1 MAEMEHYPNF
11 QKDNYIHPK
20 AAWDKLRMAGARRQ
34 NVYLYAATGYG
45 KTELLHRYL
54 RRRKHIWLSGEG
66 LTVET
71 LQEIALPA
79 EATMVIDDLARV
91 LDPAVRREIV
101 SMLNQ
106 PGLWLVLAGRC
117 PLPSWLTGPYVNGRL
132 SVIPEEDLRL
142 SEKEIAQ
149 LYLSWGVQLPRNLLE
164 KRIIPLVEGNPLG
177 ARLLAVEMSQG
188 SSYTEELV
196 NDLTRKFY
204 EYLNQAIY
212 SEWPKEIREMMMQLS
227 LLEHFTIQQAE
238 EMTGRSDVNRL
249 LAQAAETGNLFSI
262 KDGGYT
268 LRPAVINS
276 MKLRMET
283 VCDRVR
289 ENELLRRAGT
299 ICEKE
304 GNIPRALKLYQDG
317 QCEKEIHALLI
328 DNARRYPG
336 GGYYYELT
344 PAYLALP
351 EEEVRSSPDLIAAR
365 SMLYSLALNATESER
380 WYAVLQEYAAGHPD
394 PEEHRLAESWLVYL
408 DISLPHRG
416 STNLIEVL
424 DEAARKIQT
433 ERLVMPE
440 FSVTGGQPSVING
453 SKDFCDWTRDD
464 QTMAFQLEKHVG
476 EVLGP
481 YSKGLV
487 SIGLAESL
495 FEKGGNIYK
504 VLELANRGLMETM
517 NGGKFELQF
526 VGAALVARVY
536 LVTGHPGDSVKTL
549 EEIETRAQQRGVR
562 RVVRN
567 VRALQSRIKLWQG
580 RVEDAVRWMENEP
593 QDEIHFNVLE
603 RYCYNTFARV
613 YMAQQRYD
621 KTAQILMRLRSYANM
636 EKRPWLQM
644 EGDLLESIIRYRTG
658 NPLWK
663 TELTQVLRRAESYHF
678 VRLFCREGAALLPL
692 LQELGCPEGVDEAY
706 WQEVLGKTRAMAEAY
721 PLYLSTNALAA
732 LPGAVQL
739 SERALQSRIKLWQG
753 RVEDAVRWMENEP
766 QDEIHFNVLERYCYN
781 TFARVYMAQQ
791 RYDKTAQ
798 ILMRLRSYANMEKRP
813 WLQMEGDLLE
823 SIIRYRTGNPL
834 WKTELTQVLRRAES
848 YHFVRLFCREGA
860 ALLPLLQELGCP
872 EGVDEAY
879 WQEVLGKTRAMAE
892 AYPLYLSTNALA
904 ALPGAV
910 QLSERA
916 LQVLRLQDRGLTRSE
931 IARQLQLSERSV
943 KYQCEQAYHKLGT
956 SNKVEALAAARKL
969 NLLN

>member
-54 RRRKHIWLSGEG
+54 RRRRHIWLSGEG

-101 SMLNQ
+101 SMLDQ

-188 SSYTEELV
+188 SSYTEELM

-212 SEWPKEIREMMMQLS
+212 SEWPEEIREMMMQLS

-249 LAQAAETGNLFSI
+249 LAQAAEMGNLFSF

-289 ENELLRRAGT
+289 KNELLRRAGT

-351 EEEVRSSPDLIAAR
+351 EEEVRSSPDLIAAW

-380 WYAVLQEYAAGHPD
+380 WYAVLQEYAADHPD
-394 PEEHRLAESWLVYL
+394 PEEHR
-408 DISLPHRG
+408 
-416 STNLIEVL
+416 
-424 DEAARKIQT
+424 
-433 ERLVMPE
+433 
-440 FSVTGGQPSVING
+440 
-453 SKDFCDWTRDD
+453 
-464 QTMAFQLEKHVG
+464 
-476 EVLGP
+476 
-481 YSKGLV
+481 
-487 SIGLAESL
+487 LAESL

-504 VLELANRGLMETM
+504 VLELANRGLMEAM
-517 NGGKFELQF
+517 NGGKFELEF

-549 EEIETRAQQRGVR
+549 EEIETRAQQRGAR

-567 VRALQSRIKLWQG
+567 VRAMQSRIKLWQG

-593 QDEIHFNVLE
+593 QNEIHFNVLE
-603 RYCYNTFARV
+603 RYCYNTFVRV

-621 KTAQILMRLRSYANM
+621 KTAQILMRLRSYANI

-706 WQEVLGKTRAMAEAY
+706 WQEVLGKTRTMAEAY
-721 PLYLSTNALAA
+721 PLYLSTNA
-732 LPGAVQL
+732 P
-739 SERALQSRIKLWQG
+739 
-753 RVEDAVRWMENEP
+753 
-766 QDEIHFNVLERYCYN
+766 
-781 TFARVYMAQQ
+781 
-791 RYDKTAQ
+791 
-798 ILMRLRSYANMEKRP
+798 
-813 WLQMEGDLLE
+813 
-823 SIIRYRTGNPL
+823 
-834 WKTELTQVLRRAES
+834 
-848 YHFVRLFCREGA
+848 
-860 ALLPLLQELGCP
+860 
-872 EGVDEAY
+872 
-879 WQEVLGKTRAMAE
+879 
-892 AYPLYLSTNALA
+892 A

-969 NLLN
+969 NLL

>member
-54 RRRKHIWLSGEG
+54 RRRRHIWLSGKG

-101 SMLNQ
+101 SMLDQ

-142 SEKEIAQ
+142 SEEEIAQ

-177 ARLLAVEMSQG
+177 ARLLALEMSRG
-188 SSYTEELV
+188 SSYTEELMS
-196 NDLTRKFY
+196 DLTRKFY

-212 SEWPKEIREMMMQLS
+212 SEWPEEIREMMMQLS

-249 LAQAAETGNLFSI
+249 LARAAETGNLFSI

-289 ENELLRRAGT
+289 KNELLRRAGT

-380 WYAVLQEYAAGHPD
+380 WYAVLQEYAADHPD

-440 FSVTGGQPSVING
+440 FSVTGGQPSLING

-476 EVLGP
+476 
-481 YSKGLV
+481 
-487 SIGLAESL
+487 
-495 FEKGGNIYK
+495 
-504 VLELANRGLMETM
+504 
-517 NGGKFELQF
+517 
-526 VGAALVARVY
+526 AALVARVY

-549 EEIETRAQQRGVR
+549 EEMETRAQQRGAR

-567 VRALQSRIKLWQG
+567 VRAMQSRIKLWQG

-593 QDEIHFNVLE
+593 QNEIYFNVLE
-603 RYCYNTFARV
+603 RYCYNTFVRV

-621 KTAQILMRLRSYANM
+621 KTAQILMRLRSYANI

-721 PLYLSTNALAA
+721 PLYLSTNAPAA

-739 SERALQSRIKLWQG
+739 SERAQ
-753 RVEDAVRWMENEP
+753 
-766 QDEIHFNVLERYCYN
+766 
-781 TFARVYMAQQ
+781 
-791 RYDKTAQ
+791 
-798 ILMRLRSYANMEKRP
+798 
-813 WLQMEGDLLE
+813 
-823 SIIRYRTGNPL
+823 
-834 WKTELTQVLRRAES
+834 
-848 YHFVRLFCREGA
+848 
-860 ALLPLLQELGCP
+860 
-872 EGVDEAY
+872 
-879 WQEVLGKTRAMAE
+879 
-892 AYPLYLSTNALA
+892 
-904 ALPGAV
+904 
-910 QLSERA
+910 
-916 LQVLRLQDRGLTRSE
+916 QVLRLLDRGLTRSE

-956 SNKVEALAAARKL
+956 SNKVEALSAARKL
-969 NLLN
+969 NLL

>member
-1 MAEMEHYPNF
+1 MAEMEHYQNF

-54 RRRKHIWLSGEG
+54 RRRRHIWLSGEG

-101 SMLNQ
+101 SMLDQ

-164 KRIIPLVEGNPLG
+164 KRIIPLVEGSPLG
-177 ARLLAVEMSQG
+177 ARLLAVEMSRG
-188 SSYTEELV
+188 SSYTEELM

-212 SEWPKEIREMMMQLS
+212 SEWPEEIREMMMQLS

-249 LAQAAETGNLFSI
+249 LAQAAEMGNLFSF

-289 ENELLRRAGT
+289 KNELLRRAGT

-365 SMLYSLALNATESER
+365 SMLYSLALNATSER

-440 FSVTGGQPSVING
+440 FSVTGGQPSLING

-464 QTMAFQLEKHVG
+464 QTMAFQLEKH
-476 EVLGP
+476 
-481 YSKGLV
+481 
-487 SIGLAESL
+487 
-495 FEKGGNIYK
+495 
-504 VLELANRGLMETM
+504 
-517 NGGKFELQF
+517 

-549 EEIETRAQQRGVR
+549 EEIETRAQQRGAR

-567 VRALQSRIKLWQG
+567 VRAMQSRIKLWQG

-593 QDEIHFNVLE
+593 QNEIHFNVLE
-603 RYCYNTFARV
+603 RYCYNTFVRV

-621 KTAQILMRLRSYANM
+621 KTAQILMRLRSYANI

-721 PLYLSTNALAA
+721 PLYLSTNA
-732 LPGAVQL
+732 P
-739 SERALQSRIKLWQG
+739 
-753 RVEDAVRWMENEP
+753 
-766 QDEIHFNVLERYCYN
+766 
-781 TFARVYMAQQ
+781 
-791 RYDKTAQ
+791 
-798 ILMRLRSYANMEKRP
+798 
-813 WLQMEGDLLE
+813 
-823 SIIRYRTGNPL
+823 
-834 WKTELTQVLRRAES
+834 
-848 YHFVRLFCREGA
+848 
-860 ALLPLLQELGCP
+860 
-872 EGVDEAY
+872 
-879 WQEVLGKTRAMAE
+879 
-892 AYPLYLSTNALA
+892 A

-956 SNKVEALAAARKL
+956 SNKVEALSAARKL
-969 NLLN
+969 NLL

>member
-54 RRRKHIWLSGEG
+54 RRRRHIWLSGEG

-101 SMLNQ
+101 SMLDQ

-164 KRIIPLVEGNPLG
+164 KRIIPLVEGSPLG

-188 SSYTEELV
+188 SSYTEELM

-212 SEWPKEIREMMMQLS
+212 SEWPEEIREMMMQLS

-249 LAQAAETGNLFSI
+249 LAQAAEMGNLFSF

-268 LRPAVINS
+268 LRP
-276 MKLRMET
+276 
-283 VCDRVR
+283 
-289 ENELLRRAGT
+289 
-299 ICEKE
+299 
-304 GNIPRALKLYQDG
+304 
-317 QCEKEIHALLI
+317 
-328 DNARRYPG
+328 
-336 GGYYYELT
+336 
-344 PAYLALP
+344 
-351 EEEVRSSPDLIAAR
+351 
-365 SMLYSLALNATESER
+365 SL
-380 WYAVLQEYAAGHPD
+380 
-394 PEEHRLAESWLVYL
+394 
-408 DISLPHRG
+408 
-416 STNLIEVL
+416 
-424 DEAARKIQT
+424 
-433 ERLVMPE
+433 
-440 FSVTGGQPSVING
+440 ING

-504 VLELANRGLMETM
+504 VLELANRGLMEAM
-517 NGGKFELQF
+517 NGGKFELEF

-549 EEIETRAQQRGVR
+549 EEIETRAQQRGAR

-567 VRALQSRIKLWQG
+567 VRAMQSRIKLWQG

-593 QDEIHFNVLE
+593 QNEIHFNVLE
-603 RYCYNTFARV
+603 RYCYNTFVRV

-721 PLYLSTNALAA
+721 PLYLSTNA
-732 LPGAVQL
+732 P
-739 SERALQSRIKLWQG
+739 
-753 RVEDAVRWMENEP
+753 
-766 QDEIHFNVLERYCYN
+766 
-781 TFARVYMAQQ
+781 
-791 RYDKTAQ
+791 
-798 ILMRLRSYANMEKRP
+798 
-813 WLQMEGDLLE
+813 
-823 SIIRYRTGNPL
+823 
-834 WKTELTQVLRRAES
+834 
-848 YHFVRLFCREGA
+848 
-860 ALLPLLQELGCP
+860 
-872 EGVDEAY
+872 
-879 WQEVLGKTRAMAE
+879 
-892 AYPLYLSTNALA
+892 A

-969 NLLN
+969 NLL

>member
-54 RRRKHIWLSGEG
+54 RRRRHIWLSGEG

-101 SMLNQ
+101 SMLDQ

-177 ARLLAVEMSQG
+177 ARLLAVEMSRG
-188 SSYTEELV
+188 SSYTEELM

-212 SEWPKEIREMMMQLS
+212 SEWPEEIREMMMQLS

-249 LAQAAETGNLFSI
+249 LAQAAEMGNLFSF

-289 ENELLRRAGT
+289 KNELLRRAGT

-351 EEEVRSSPDLIAAR
+351 EEEVRSSPDLIAAW

-424 DEAARKIQT
+424 
-433 ERLVMPE
+433 
-440 FSVTGGQPSVING
+440 
-453 SKDFCDWTRDD
+453 
-464 QTMAFQLEKHVG
+464 
-476 EVLGP
+476 GP

-517 NGGKFELQF
+517 NGGKFELEF
-526 VGAALVARVY
+526 VGAALVARMY

-549 EEIETRAQQRGVR
+549 EEIETRAQQRGAR

-567 VRALQSRIKLWQG
+567 VRAMQSRIKLWQG

-593 QDEIHFNVLE
+593 QNEIHFNVLE
-603 RYCYNTFARV
+603 RYCYNTFVRV

-621 KTAQILMRLRSYANM
+621 KTAQILMRLRSYANI

-721 PLYLSTNALAA
+721 PLYLSTNA
-732 LPGAVQL
+732 P
-739 SERALQSRIKLWQG
+739 
-753 RVEDAVRWMENEP
+753 
-766 QDEIHFNVLERYCYN
+766 
-781 TFARVYMAQQ
+781 
-791 RYDKTAQ
+791 
-798 ILMRLRSYANMEKRP
+798 
-813 WLQMEGDLLE
+813 
-823 SIIRYRTGNPL
+823 
-834 WKTELTQVLRRAES
+834 
-848 YHFVRLFCREGA
+848 
-860 ALLPLLQELGCP
+860 
-872 EGVDEAY
+872 
-879 WQEVLGKTRAMAE
+879 
-892 AYPLYLSTNALA
+892 A

-969 NLLN
+969 NLL

>member
-20 AAWDKLRMAGARRQ
+20 AAWDKLWMAGARRQ

-54 RRRKHIWLSGEG
+54 RRRRHIWLSGEG

-101 SMLNQ
+101 SMLDQ

-117 PLPSWLTGPYVNGRL
+117 PLPSWLTRPYVNGRL

-177 ARLLAVEMSQG
+177 ARLLA
-188 SSYTEELV
+188 
-196 NDLTRKFY
+196 
-204 EYLNQAIY
+204 
-212 SEWPKEIREMMMQLS
+212 
-227 LLEHFTIQQAE
+227 
-238 EMTGRSDVNRL
+238 
-249 LAQAAETGNLFSI
+249 QAAETGNLFSI

-289 ENELLRRAGT
+289 KNELLRRAGT

-317 QCEKEIHALLI
+317 QCGKEIHALLI
-328 DNARRYPG
+328 DNARRNPG

-424 DEAARKIQT
+424 DKAARKIQT
-433 ERLVMPE
+433 EGLVMPE
-440 FSVTGGQPSVING
+440 FSVTGGQPSLING

-487 SIGLAESL
+487 AIGLAESL

-526 VGAALVARVY
+526 AGAALVARVY

-549 EEIETRAQQRGVR
+549 EELETRAQQRGAR

-567 VRALQSRIKLWQG
+567 VRAMQSRIKLWQG

-593 QDEIHFNVLE
+593 QNEIHFNVLE
-603 RYCYNTFARV
+603 RYCYNTFVRV

-721 PLYLSTNALAA
+721 PLYLSTNA
-732 LPGAVQL
+732 P
-739 SERALQSRIKLWQG
+739 
-753 RVEDAVRWMENEP
+753 
-766 QDEIHFNVLERYCYN
+766 
-781 TFARVYMAQQ
+781 
-791 RYDKTAQ
+791 
-798 ILMRLRSYANMEKRP
+798 
-813 WLQMEGDLLE
+813 
-823 SIIRYRTGNPL
+823 
-834 WKTELTQVLRRAES
+834 
-848 YHFVRLFCREGA
+848 
-860 ALLPLLQELGCP
+860 
-872 EGVDEAY
+872 
-879 WQEVLGKTRAMAE
+879 
-892 AYPLYLSTNALA
+892 A

-969 NLLN
+969 NLL

>member
-54 RRRKHIWLSGEG
+54 RRRRHIWLSGEG

-101 SMLNQ
+101 SMLDQ

-164 KRIIPLVEGNPLG
+164 KRIIPLVEGSPLG

-188 SSYTEELV
+188 SSYTEELM

-212 SEWPKEIREMMMQLS
+212 SEWPEEIREMMMQLS

-249 LAQAAETGNLFSI
+249 LAQAAEMGNLFSF

-289 ENELLRRAGT
+289 KNELLRRAGT

-380 WYAVLQEYAAGHPD
+380 WYAVLQEYAADHPD
-394 PEEHRLAESWLVYL
+394 PEEHR
-408 DISLPHRG
+408 
-416 STNLIEVL
+416 
-424 DEAARKIQT
+424 
-433 ERLVMPE
+433 
-440 FSVTGGQPSVING
+440 
-453 SKDFCDWTRDD
+453 
-464 QTMAFQLEKHVG
+464 
-476 EVLGP
+476 
-481 YSKGLV
+481 
-487 SIGLAESL
+487 LAESL

-549 EEIETRAQQRGVR
+549 EEIETRAQQRGAR

-567 VRALQSRIKLWQG
+567 VRAMQSRIKLWQG

-593 QDEIHFNVLE
+593 QNEIHFNVLE
-603 RYCYNTFARV
+603 RYCYNTFVRV

-706 WQEVLGKTRAMAEAY
+706 WQEVLGETRAMAEAY
-721 PLYLSTNALAA
+721 PLYLSTNA
-732 LPGAVQL
+732 P
-739 SERALQSRIKLWQG
+739 
-753 RVEDAVRWMENEP
+753 
-766 QDEIHFNVLERYCYN
+766 
-781 TFARVYMAQQ
+781 
-791 RYDKTAQ
+791 
-798 ILMRLRSYANMEKRP
+798 
-813 WLQMEGDLLE
+813 
-823 SIIRYRTGNPL
+823 
-834 WKTELTQVLRRAES
+834 
-848 YHFVRLFCREGA
+848 
-860 ALLPLLQELGCP
+860 
-872 EGVDEAY
+872 
-879 WQEVLGKTRAMAE
+879 
-892 AYPLYLSTNALA
+892 A

-969 NLLN
+969 NLL

>member
-54 RRRKHIWLSGEG
+54 RRRRHIWLSGEG

-101 SMLNQ
+101 SMLDQ

-188 SSYTEELV
+188 SSYTEELM

-212 SEWPKEIREMMMQLS
+212 SEWPEEIREMMMQLS

-249 LAQAAETGNLFSI
+249 LAQAAEMGNLFSF

-276 MKLRMET
+276 MKLRMEK

-289 ENELLRRAGT
+289 KNELLRRAGT

-351 EEEVRSSPDLIAAR
+351 EEEVRSSPDLIAAW

-440 FSVTGGQPSVING
+440 FSVTGGQPSLI
-453 SKDFCDWTRDD
+453 
-464 QTMAFQLEKHVG
+464 
-476 EVLGP
+476 
-481 YSKGLV
+481 
-487 SIGLAESL
+487 
-495 FEKGGNIYK
+495 
-504 VLELANRGLMETM
+504 
-517 NGGKFELQF
+517 
-526 VGAALVARVY
+526 
-536 LVTGHPGDSVKTL
+536 
-549 EEIETRAQQRGVR
+549 
-562 RVVRN
+562 
-567 VRALQSRIKLWQG
+567 
-580 RVEDAVRWMENEP
+580 
-593 QDEIHFNVLE
+593 
-603 RYCYNTFARV
+603 YNTFVRV

-706 WQEVLGKTRAMAEAY
+706 WQEVLGETRAMAEAY
-721 PLYLSTNALAA
+721 PLYLSTNA
-732 LPGAVQL
+732 P
-739 SERALQSRIKLWQG
+739 
-753 RVEDAVRWMENEP
+753 
-766 QDEIHFNVLERYCYN
+766 
-781 TFARVYMAQQ
+781 
-791 RYDKTAQ
+791 
-798 ILMRLRSYANMEKRP
+798 
-813 WLQMEGDLLE
+813 
-823 SIIRYRTGNPL
+823 
-834 WKTELTQVLRRAES
+834 
-848 YHFVRLFCREGA
+848 
-860 ALLPLLQELGCP
+860 
-872 EGVDEAY
+872 
-879 WQEVLGKTRAMAE
+879 
-892 AYPLYLSTNALA
+892 A

-969 NLLN
+969 NLL

>member
-54 RRRKHIWLSGEG
+54 RRRRHIWLSGEG

-79 EATMVIDDLARV
+79 EATVVIDDLARV

-101 SMLNQ
+101 SMLDQ
-106 PGLWLVLAGRC
+106 PGVWLVLAGRC
-117 PLPSWLTGPYVNGRL
+117 PLPSWLTRPYVNGRL

-212 SEWPKEIREMMMQLS
+212 SEWPEEIREMMMQLS

-262 KDGGYT
+262 KDGAYT
-268 LRPAVINS
+268 LRPTVINS

-289 ENELLRRAGT
+289 KNELLRRAGT

-317 QCEKEIHALLI
+317 QCGKEIDALLI

-380 WYAVLQEYAAGHPD
+380 WYAVLQEYAPTRTRRSTAWLRAGWSIWTSVCPTGAS
-394 PEEHRLAESWLVYL
+394 PTSSRYWTRLPGRS
-408 DISLPHRG
+408 
-416 STNLIEVL
+416 
-424 DEAARKIQT
+424 K
-433 ERLVMPE
+433 
-440 FSVTGGQPSVING
+440 PSV
-453 SKDFCDWTRDD
+453 W
-464 QTMAFQLEKHVG
+464 
-476 EVLGP
+476 
-481 YSKGLV
+481 
-487 SIGLAESL
+487 
-495 FEKGGNIYK
+495 
-504 VLELANRGLMETM
+504 
-517 NGGKFELQF
+517 
-526 VGAALVARVY
+526 
-536 LVTGHPGDSVKTL
+536 
-549 EEIETRAQQRGVR
+549 
-562 RVVRN
+562 
-567 VRALQSRIKLWQG
+567 
-580 RVEDAVRWMENEP
+580 
-593 QDEIHFNVLE
+593 
-603 RYCYNTFARV
+603 
-613 YMAQQRYD
+613 
-621 KTAQILMRLRSYANM
+621 
-636 EKRPWLQM
+636 
-644 EGDLLESIIRYRTG
+644 
-658 NPLWK
+658 
-663 TELTQVLRRAESYHF
+663 
-678 VRLFCREGAALLPL
+678 
-692 LQELGCPEGVDEAY
+692 
-706 WQEVLGKTRAMAEAY
+706 
-721 PLYLSTNALAA
+721 
-732 LPGAVQL
+732 
-739 SERALQSRIKLWQG
+739 
-753 RVEDAVRWMENEP
+753 
-766 QDEIHFNVLERYCYN
+766 
-781 TFARVYMAQQ
+781 
-791 RYDKTAQ
+791 
-798 ILMRLRSYANMEKRP
+798 
-813 WLQMEGDLLE
+813 
-823 SIIRYRTGNPL
+823 
-834 WKTELTQVLRRAES
+834 
-848 YHFVRLFCREGA
+848 
-860 ALLPLLQELGCP
+860 
-872 EGVDEAY
+872 
-879 WQEVLGKTRAMAE
+879 
-892 AYPLYLSTNALA
+892 
-904 ALPGAV
+904 
-910 QLSERA
+910 
-916 LQVLRLQDRGLTRSE
+916 
-931 IARQLQLSERSV
+931 
-943 KYQCEQAYHKLGT
+943 
-956 SNKVEALAAARKL
+956 
-969 NLLN
+969 

>member
-54 RRRKHIWLSGEG
+54 RRRRHIWLSGEG

-101 SMLNQ
+101 SMLDQ

-142 SEKEIAQ
+142 SEKEMAQ

-188 SSYTEELV
+188 SSYTEELM

-212 SEWPKEIREMMMQLS
+212 SEWPEEIREMMMQLS

-249 LAQAAETGNLFSI
+249 LAQAAEMGNLFSF

-289 ENELLRRAGT
+289 KNELLRRAGT

-351 EEEVRSSPDLIAAR
+351 EEEVRSSPDLIAAW

-424 DEAARKIQT
+424 
-433 ERLVMPE
+433 
-440 FSVTGGQPSVING
+440 
-453 SKDFCDWTRDD
+453 
-464 QTMAFQLEKHVG
+464 
-476 EVLGP
+476 GP

-504 VLELANRGLMETM
+504 VLELANRGLMEAM
-517 NGGKFELQF
+517 NGGKFELEF
-526 VGAALVARVY
+526 VGAALMARVY

-549 EEIETRAQQRGVR
+549 EEIETCAQQRGAR

-567 VRALQSRIKLWQG
+567 VRAMQSRIKLWQG

-593 QDEIHFNVLE
+593 QNEIHFNVLE
-603 RYCYNTFARV
+603 RYCYNTFVRV

-621 KTAQILMRLRSYANM
+621 KTAQILMRLRSYANI

-721 PLYLSTNALAA
+721 PLYLSTNA
-732 LPGAVQL
+732 P
-739 SERALQSRIKLWQG
+739 
-753 RVEDAVRWMENEP
+753 
-766 QDEIHFNVLERYCYN
+766 
-781 TFARVYMAQQ
+781 
-791 RYDKTAQ
+791 
-798 ILMRLRSYANMEKRP
+798 
-813 WLQMEGDLLE
+813 
-823 SIIRYRTGNPL
+823 
-834 WKTELTQVLRRAES
+834 
-848 YHFVRLFCREGA
+848 
-860 ALLPLLQELGCP
+860 
-872 EGVDEAY
+872 
-879 WQEVLGKTRAMAE
+879 
-892 AYPLYLSTNALA
+892 A

-956 SNKVEALAAARKL
+956 GNKVEALAAARKL
-969 NLLN
+969 NLL

>member
-54 RRRKHIWLSGEG
+54 RRRRHIWLSGEG

-101 SMLNQ
+101 SMLDQ

-188 SSYTEELV
+188 SSYTEELM

-212 SEWPKEIREMMMQLS
+212 SEWPEEIREMMMQLS

-249 LAQAAETGNLFSI
+249 LAQAAEMGNLFSF

-289 ENELLRRAGT
+289 KNELLRRAGT

-317 QCEKEIHALLI
+317 QCEKEVHALLI

-351 EEEVRSSPDLIAAR
+351 EEEVRSSPDLIAAW

-380 WYAVLQEYAAGHPD
+380 WYAVLQEYAADHPD
-394 PEEHRLAESWLVYL
+394 PEEHR
-408 DISLPHRG
+408 
-416 STNLIEVL
+416 
-424 DEAARKIQT
+424 
-433 ERLVMPE
+433 
-440 FSVTGGQPSVING
+440 
-453 SKDFCDWTRDD
+453 
-464 QTMAFQLEKHVG
+464 
-476 EVLGP
+476 
-481 YSKGLV
+481 
-487 SIGLAESL
+487 LAESL

-517 NGGKFELQF
+517 NGGKFELEF

-549 EEIETRAQQRGVR
+549 EELETRAQQRGAR

-567 VRALQSRIKLWQG
+567 VRAMQSRIKLWQG

-593 QDEIHFNVLE
+593 QNEIHFNVLE
-603 RYCYNTFARV
+603 RYCYNTFVRV
-613 YMAQQRYD
+613 YMVQQRYD

-721 PLYLSTNALAA
+721 PLYLSTNA
-732 LPGAVQL
+732 P
-739 SERALQSRIKLWQG
+739 
-753 RVEDAVRWMENEP
+753 
-766 QDEIHFNVLERYCYN
+766 
-781 TFARVYMAQQ
+781 
-791 RYDKTAQ
+791 
-798 ILMRLRSYANMEKRP
+798 
-813 WLQMEGDLLE
+813 
-823 SIIRYRTGNPL
+823 
-834 WKTELTQVLRRAES
+834 
-848 YHFVRLFCREGA
+848 
-860 ALLPLLQELGCP
+860 
-872 EGVDEAY
+872 
-879 WQEVLGKTRAMAE
+879 
-892 AYPLYLSTNALA
+892 A

-969 NLLN
+969 NLL

>member
-1 MAEMEHYPNF
+1 MVLADRMRLGNTRQLLRAFGGLNETYGCSEAEYSAGVNF
-11 QKDNYIHPK
+11 STRDFP
-20 AAWDKLRMAGARRQ
+20 ALSTRTPRRKLRA
-34 NVYLYAATGYG
+34 
-45 KTELLHRYL
+45 
-54 RRRKHIWLSGEG
+54 
-66 LTVET
+66 
-71 LQEIALPA
+71 
-79 EATMVIDDLARV
+79 
-91 LDPAVRREIV
+91 
-101 SMLNQ
+101 
-106 PGLWLVLAGRC
+106 
-117 PLPSWLTGPYVNGRL
+117 LTGLNGMYHL
-132 SVIPEEDLRL
+132 N
-142 SEKEIAQ
+142 
-149 LYLSWGVQLPRNLLE
+149 GLL
-164 KRIIPLVEGNPLG
+164 
-177 ARLLAVEMSQG
+177 
-188 SSYTEELV
+188 
-196 NDLTRKFY
+196 
-204 EYLNQAIY
+204 
-212 SEWPKEIREMMMQLS
+212 
-227 LLEHFTIQQAE
+227 
-238 EMTGRSDVNRL
+238 
-249 LAQAAETGNLFSI
+249 
-262 KDGGYT
+262 
-268 LRPAVINS
+268 
-276 MKLRMET
+276 T

-289 ENELLRRAGT
+289 KNELLRRAGT

-380 WYAVLQEYAAGHPD
+380 WYAVLQEYAADHPD

-440 FSVTGGQPSVING
+440 FSVTGGQPSLING

-464 QTMAFQLEKHVG
+464 QTMAFQLEKHAG

-549 EEIETRAQQRGVR
+549 EEIETRAQQCGAR

-567 VRALQSRIKLWQG
+567 VRAMQSRIKLWQG

-593 QDEIHFNVLE
+593 QNEIHFNVLE
-603 RYCYNTFARV
+603 RYCYNTFVRV

-706 WQEVLGKTRAMAEAY
+706 WQEVLGKTRTMAEAY
-721 PLYLSTNALAA
+721 PLYLSTNAPAA
-732 LPGAVQL
+732 P
-739 SERALQSRIKLWQG
+739 
-753 RVEDAVRWMENEP
+753 
-766 QDEIHFNVLERYCYN
+766 
-781 TFARVYMAQQ
+781 AQ
-791 RYDKTAQ
+791 
-798 ILMRLRSYANMEKRP
+798 
-813 WLQMEGDLLE
+813 
-823 SIIRYRTGNPL
+823 
-834 WKTELTQVLRRAES
+834 
-848 YHFVRLFCREGA
+848 
-860 ALLPLLQELGCP
+860 
-872 EGVDEAY
+872 
-879 WQEVLGKTRAMAE
+879 
-892 AYPLYLSTNALA
+892 
-904 ALPGAV
+904 
-910 QLSERA
+910 
-916 LQVLRLQDRGLTRSE
+916 
-931 IARQLQLSERSV
+931 
-943 KYQCEQAYHKLGT
+943 
-956 SNKVEALAAARKL
+956 
-969 NLLN
+969 

>member
-54 RRRKHIWLSGEG
+54 RRRRHIWLSGEG

-101 SMLNQ
+101 SMLDQ

-177 ARLLAVEMSQG
+177 ARLLAVEMSRG
-188 SSYTEELV
+188 SSYTEELM

-212 SEWPKEIREMMMQLS
+212 SEWPEEIREMMMQLS

-249 LAQAAETGNLFSI
+249 LAQAAEMGNLFSF

-289 ENELLRRAGT
+289 KNELLRRAGT

-328 DNARRYPG
+328 DNARRYPD

-351 EEEVRSSPDLIAAR
+351 EEEVRSSPDLIAAW

-380 WYAVLQEYAAGHPD
+380 WYAVLQEYAADHPD

-440 FSVTGGQPSVING
+440 FSVTGGQPSLING

-476 EVLGP
+476 
-481 YSKGLV
+481 
-487 SIGLAESL
+487 
-495 FEKGGNIYK
+495 
-504 VLELANRGLMETM
+504 
-517 NGGKFELQF
+517 
-526 VGAALVARVY
+526 AALVARVY

-549 EEIETRAQQRGVR
+549 EELETRAQQRGAR

-567 VRALQSRIKLWQG
+567 VRAMQSRIKLWQG

-593 QDEIHFNVLE
+593 QNEIHFNVLE
-603 RYCYNTFARV
+603 RYCYNTFVRV

-692 LQELGCPEGVDEAY
+692 LQELGCPEGLDEAY

-721 PLYLSTNALAA
+721 PLYLSTNA
-732 LPGAVQL
+732 P
-739 SERALQSRIKLWQG
+739 
-753 RVEDAVRWMENEP
+753 
-766 QDEIHFNVLERYCYN
+766 
-781 TFARVYMAQQ
+781 
-791 RYDKTAQ
+791 
-798 ILMRLRSYANMEKRP
+798 
-813 WLQMEGDLLE
+813 
-823 SIIRYRTGNPL
+823 
-834 WKTELTQVLRRAES
+834 
-848 YHFVRLFCREGA
+848 
-860 ALLPLLQELGCP
+860 
-872 EGVDEAY
+872 
-879 WQEVLGKTRAMAE
+879 
-892 AYPLYLSTNALA
+892 A

-969 NLLN
+969 NLL

>member
-54 RRRKHIWLSGEG
+54 RRRRHIWLSGKG

-101 SMLNQ
+101 SMLDQ

-142 SEKEIAQ
+142 S
-149 LYLSWGVQLPRNLLE
+149 
-164 KRIIPLVEGNPLG
+164 
-177 ARLLAVEMSQG
+177 
-188 SSYTEELV
+188 
-196 NDLTRKFY
+196 
-204 EYLNQAIY
+204 
-212 SEWPKEIREMMMQLS
+212 
-227 LLEHFTIQQAE
+227 
-238 EMTGRSDVNRL
+238 
-249 LAQAAETGNLFSI
+249 
-262 KDGGYT
+262 
-268 LRPAVINS
+268 
-276 MKLRMET
+276 
-283 VCDRVR
+283 
-289 ENELLRRAGT
+289 
-299 ICEKE
+299 
-304 GNIPRALKLYQDG
+304 
-317 QCEKEIHALLI
+317 EKEIHALLI

-351 EEEVRSSPDLIAAR
+351 EEEVRSSPDLIAAW

-380 WYAVLQEYAAGHPD
+380 WYAVLQEYAADHPD

-433 ERLVMPE
+433 EHLVMPE
-440 FSVTGGQPSVING
+440 FSVTGGQPSLING

-517 NGGKFELQF
+517 NGGKFELEF

-549 EEIETRAQQRGVR
+549 EEIETRAQQCGAR

-567 VRALQSRIKLWQG
+567 VRAMQSRIKLWQG

-593 QDEIHFNVLE
+593 QNEIHFNVLE
-603 RYCYNTFARV
+603 RYCYNTFVRV

-621 KTAQILMRLRSYANM
+621 KTAQILMRLRSYANI

-721 PLYLSTNALAA
+721 PLYLSTNA
-732 LPGAVQL
+732 P
-739 SERALQSRIKLWQG
+739 
-753 RVEDAVRWMENEP
+753 
-766 QDEIHFNVLERYCYN
+766 
-781 TFARVYMAQQ
+781 
-791 RYDKTAQ
+791 
-798 ILMRLRSYANMEKRP
+798 
-813 WLQMEGDLLE
+813 
-823 SIIRYRTGNPL
+823 
-834 WKTELTQVLRRAES
+834 
-848 YHFVRLFCREGA
+848 
-860 ALLPLLQELGCP
+860 
-872 EGVDEAY
+872 
-879 WQEVLGKTRAMAE
+879 
-892 AYPLYLSTNALA
+892 A

-969 NLLN
+969 NLL

>member
-1 MAEMEHYPNF
+1 MAEMEHYQNF

-54 RRRKHIWLSGEG
+54 RRRRHIWLSGEG

-101 SMLNQ
+101 SMLDQ

-164 KRIIPLVEGNPLG
+164 KRIIPLVEGSPLG

-188 SSYTEELV
+188 SSYTEELM

-212 SEWPKEIREMMMQLS
+212 SEWPEEIREMMMQLS

-249 LAQAAETGNLFSI
+249 LAQAAEMGNLFSI

-289 ENELLRRAGT
+289 KNELLRRAGT

-351 EEEVRSSPDLIAAR
+351 EEEVRSSPDLIAAW

-380 WYAVLQEYAAGHPD
+380 WYAVLQEYAADHPD

-440 FSVTGGQPSVING
+440 FSVTGGQPSLING

-464 QTMAFQLEKHVG
+464 QTMAFQLEKH
-476 EVLGP
+476 
-481 YSKGLV
+481 
-487 SIGLAESL
+487 
-495 FEKGGNIYK
+495 
-504 VLELANRGLMETM
+504 
-517 NGGKFELQF
+517 

-549 EEIETRAQQRGVR
+549 EEIETRAQQRGAR

-567 VRALQSRIKLWQG
+567 VRAMQSRIKLWQG

-593 QDEIHFNVLE
+593 QNEIHFNVLE
-603 RYCYNTFARV
+603 RYCYNTFVRV

-621 KTAQILMRLRSYANM
+621 KTAQILMRLRSYANI

-721 PLYLSTNALAA
+721 PLYLSTNA
-732 LPGAVQL
+732 P
-739 SERALQSRIKLWQG
+739 
-753 RVEDAVRWMENEP
+753 
-766 QDEIHFNVLERYCYN
+766 
-781 TFARVYMAQQ
+781 
-791 RYDKTAQ
+791 
-798 ILMRLRSYANMEKRP
+798 
-813 WLQMEGDLLE
+813 
-823 SIIRYRTGNPL
+823 
-834 WKTELTQVLRRAES
+834 
-848 YHFVRLFCREGA
+848 
-860 ALLPLLQELGCP
+860 
-872 EGVDEAY
+872 
-879 WQEVLGKTRAMAE
+879 
-892 AYPLYLSTNALA
+892 A

-956 SNKVEALAAARKL
+956 SNKVEALSAARKL
-969 NLLN
+969 NLL

>member
-54 RRRKHIWLSGEG
+54 RRRRHIWLSGEG

-101 SMLNQ
+101 SMLDQ

-177 ARLLAVEMSQG
+177 ARLLAMEMSQG

-212 SEWPKEIREMMMQLS
+212 SEWPEEIREMMMQLS

-249 LAQAAETGNLFSI
+249 LAQAAEMGNLFSF

-440 FSVTGGQPSVING
+440 FSVTGGQPSLING

-476 EVLGP
+476 
-481 YSKGLV
+481 
-487 SIGLAESL
+487 
-495 FEKGGNIYK
+495 
-504 VLELANRGLMETM
+504 
-517 NGGKFELQF
+517 
-526 VGAALVARVY
+526 AALMARVY

-549 EEIETRAQQRGVR
+549 EELETRARQRGAR

-567 VRALQSRIKLWQG
+567 VRAMQSRIKLWQG

-593 QDEIHFNVLE
+593 QNEIHFNVLE
-603 RYCYNTFARV
+603 RYCYNTFVRV

-621 KTAQILMRLRSYANM
+621 KTVQILMRLRSYANI

-658 NPLWK
+658 SPLWK

-721 PLYLSTNALAA
+721 PLYLSTNA
-732 LPGAVQL
+732 P
-739 SERALQSRIKLWQG
+739 
-753 RVEDAVRWMENEP
+753 
-766 QDEIHFNVLERYCYN
+766 
-781 TFARVYMAQQ
+781 
-791 RYDKTAQ
+791 
-798 ILMRLRSYANMEKRP
+798 
-813 WLQMEGDLLE
+813 
-823 SIIRYRTGNPL
+823 
-834 WKTELTQVLRRAES
+834 
-848 YHFVRLFCREGA
+848 
-860 ALLPLLQELGCP
+860 
-872 EGVDEAY
+872 
-879 WQEVLGKTRAMAE
+879 
-892 AYPLYLSTNALA
+892 A

-969 NLLN
+969 NLL

>member
-54 RRRKHIWLSGEG
+54 RRRRHIWLSGEG

-91 LDPAVRREIV
+91 LDPAIV
-101 SMLNQ
+101 SMLDQ

-142 SEKEIAQ
+142 SEEEIAK

-177 ARLLAVEMSQG
+177 ARLLALEMSQG
-188 SSYTEELV
+188 SSYTEELMS
-196 NDLTRKFY
+196 DLTRKFY

-212 SEWPKEIREMMMQLS
+212 SEWPEEIREMMMQLS

-249 LAQAAETGNLFSI
+249 LAQAAETGNLFRF

-289 ENELLRRAGT
+289 KNELLRRAGT

-549 EEIETRAQQRGVR
+549 EEIETRARQRGVR

-567 VRALQSRIKLWQG
+567 VRAMQSRIKLWQG

-603 RYCYNTFARV
+603 RYCYNTFVRV

-678 VRLFCREGAALLPL
+678 VRLFCREGAALL
-692 LQELGCPEGVDEAY
+692 
-706 WQEVLGKTRAMAEAY
+706 
-721 PLYLSTNALAA
+721 
-732 LPGAVQL
+732 
-739 SERALQSRIKLWQG
+739 
-753 RVEDAVRWMENEP
+753 
-766 QDEIHFNVLERYCYN
+766 
-781 TFARVYMAQQ
+781 
-791 RYDKTAQ
+791 
-798 ILMRLRSYANMEKRP
+798 
-813 WLQMEGDLLE
+813 
-823 SIIRYRTGNPL
+823 
-834 WKTELTQVLRRAES
+834 
-848 YHFVRLFCREGA
+848 
-860 ALLPLLQELGCP
+860 
-872 EGVDEAY
+872 
-879 WQEVLGKTRAMAE
+879 
-892 AYPLYLSTNALA
+892 
-904 ALPGAV
+904 
-910 QLSERA
+910 SERA

-969 NLLN
+969 NLL

>member
-54 RRRKHIWLSGEG
+54 RRRRHIWLSGEG

-101 SMLNQ
+101 SMLDQ
-106 PGLWLVLAGRC
+106 PGVWLVLAGRC
-117 PLPSWLTGPYVNGRL
+117 PLPGWLTRPYVNGRL

-188 SSYTEELV
+188 SSYTEELL

-212 SEWPKEIREMMMQLS
+212 SEWPEEILEMMMQLS

-336 GGYYYELT
+336 G
-344 PAYLALP
+344 A
-351 EEEVRSSPDLIAAR
+351 I
-365 SMLYSLALNATESER
+365 
-380 WYAVLQEYAAGHPD
+380 
-394 PEEHRLAESWLVYL
+394 
-408 DISLPHRG
+408 
-416 STNLIEVL
+416 
-424 DEAARKIQT
+424 
-433 ERLVMPE
+433 
-440 FSVTGGQPSVING
+440 
-453 SKDFCDWTRDD
+453 
-464 QTMAFQLEKHVG
+464 TM
-476 EVLGP
+476 
-481 YSKGLV
+481 S
-487 SIGLAESL
+487 
-495 FEKGGNIYK
+495 
-504 VLELANRGLMETM
+504 
-517 NGGKFELQF
+517 
-526 VGAALVARVY
+526 
-536 LVTGHPGDSVKTL
+536 
-549 EEIETRAQQRGVR
+549 
-562 RVVRN
+562 
-567 VRALQSRIKLWQG
+567 
-580 RVEDAVRWMENEP
+580 
-593 QDEIHFNVLE
+593 
-603 RYCYNTFARV
+603 
-613 YMAQQRYD
+613 
-621 KTAQILMRLRSYANM
+621 
-636 EKRPWLQM
+636 
-644 EGDLLESIIRYRTG
+644 
-658 NPLWK
+658 
-663 TELTQVLRRAESYHF
+663 
-678 VRLFCREGAALLPL
+678 
-692 LQELGCPEGVDEAY
+692 
-706 WQEVLGKTRAMAEAY
+706 
-721 PLYLSTNALAA
+721 
-732 LPGAVQL
+732 
-739 SERALQSRIKLWQG
+739 
-753 RVEDAVRWMENEP
+753 
-766 QDEIHFNVLERYCYN
+766 
-781 TFARVYMAQQ
+781 
-791 RYDKTAQ
+791 
-798 ILMRLRSYANMEKRP
+798 
-813 WLQMEGDLLE
+813 
-823 SIIRYRTGNPL
+823 
-834 WKTELTQVLRRAES
+834 
-848 YHFVRLFCREGA
+848 
-860 ALLPLLQELGCP
+860 
-872 EGVDEAY
+872 
-879 WQEVLGKTRAMAE
+879 
-892 AYPLYLSTNALA
+892 
-904 ALPGAV
+904 
-910 QLSERA
+910 
-916 LQVLRLQDRGLTRSE
+916 
-931 IARQLQLSERSV
+931 
-943 KYQCEQAYHKLGT
+943 
-956 SNKVEALAAARKL
+956 
-969 NLLN
+969 

>member
-54 RRRKHIWLSGEG
+54 RRRRHIWLSGEG

-71 LQEIALPA
+71 LHMEIALPA

-101 SMLNQ
+101 SMLDQ

-164 KRIIPLVEGNPLG
+164 KRIIPLVEGSPLG

-188 SSYTEELV
+188 SSYTEELM

-212 SEWPKEIREMMMQLS
+212 SEWPEEIREMIMQLS

-249 LAQAAETGNLFSI
+249 LAQAAEMGNLFSF

-276 MKLRMET
+276 MKLRMEK

-289 ENELLRRAGT
+289 KNELLRRAGT

-424 DEAARKIQT
+424 
-433 ERLVMPE
+433 
-440 FSVTGGQPSVING
+440 
-453 SKDFCDWTRDD
+453 
-464 QTMAFQLEKHVG
+464 
-476 EVLGP
+476 GP

-517 NGGKFELQF
+517 NGGKFELEF

-549 EEIETRAQQRGVR
+549 EEIETRAQQRGAR

-567 VRALQSRIKLWQG
+567 VRAMQSRIKLWQG

-593 QDEIHFNVLE
+593 QNEIHFNVLE
-603 RYCYNTFARV
+603 RYCYNTFVRV

-706 WQEVLGKTRAMAEAY
+706 WQEVLGETRAMAEAY
-721 PLYLSTNALAA
+721 PLYLSTNA
-732 LPGAVQL
+732 P
-739 SERALQSRIKLWQG
+739 
-753 RVEDAVRWMENEP
+753 
-766 QDEIHFNVLERYCYN
+766 
-781 TFARVYMAQQ
+781 
-791 RYDKTAQ
+791 
-798 ILMRLRSYANMEKRP
+798 
-813 WLQMEGDLLE
+813 
-823 SIIRYRTGNPL
+823 
-834 WKTELTQVLRRAES
+834 
-848 YHFVRLFCREGA
+848 
-860 ALLPLLQELGCP
+860 
-872 EGVDEAY
+872 
-879 WQEVLGKTRAMAE
+879 
-892 AYPLYLSTNALA
+892 A

-969 NLLN
+969 NLL

>member
-1 MAEMEHYPNF
+1 M
-11 QKDNYIHPK
+11 
-20 AAWDKLRMAGARRQ
+20 
-34 NVYLYAATGYG
+34 
-45 KTELLHRYL
+45 
-54 RRRKHIWLSGEG
+54 
-66 LTVET
+66 
-71 LQEIALPA
+71 
-79 EATMVIDDLARV
+79 
-91 LDPAVRREIV
+91 
-101 SMLNQ
+101 
-106 PGLWLVLAGRC
+106 WLVLAGRC
-117 PLPSWLTGPYVNGRL
+117 PLPSWLTRPYVNGRL

-177 ARLLAVEMSQG
+177 ARLLAMEMSQG
-188 SSYTEELV
+188 SSYTEELM

-212 SEWPKEIREMMMQLS
+212 SEWPEEIREMMMQLS

-289 ENELLRRAGT
+289 KNELLRRAGT

-464 QTMAFQLEKHVG
+464 QTMAFQLEKHAG

-549 EEIETRAQQRGVR
+549 EEIETRAQQHGVH

-567 VRALQSRIKLWQG
+567 VRAMQSRIKLWQG

-593 QDEIHFNVLE
+593 QNEIHFNVLE
-603 RYCYNTFARV
+603 RYCYNTFVRV

-621 KTAQILMRLRSYANM
+621 KAAQILMRLRSYANM

-644 EGDLLESIIRYRTG
+644 EGDLLESGADVHADVLKAGHHGSPTSSSEAFLTAVQPSVAVISVGADNDYGHPGADVLARLEALNAEIYRTDTQGEIIIVSDGETLSITTDPTSREPAAGKDAPFVG
-658 NPLWK
+658 NRNSMIVHSASCAK
-663 TELTQVLRRAESYHF
+663 
-678 VRLFCREGAALLPL
+678 
-692 LQELGCPEGVDEAY
+692 
-706 WQEVLGKTRAMAEAY
+706 
-721 PLYLSTNALAA
+721 
-732 LPGAVQL
+732 LPG
-739 SERALQSRIKLWQG
+739 
-753 RVEDAVRWMENEP
+753 EDN
-766 QDEIHFNVLERYCYN
+766 
-781 TFARVYMAQQ
+781 RVYFN
-791 RYDKTAQ
+791 TA
-798 ILMRLRSYANMEKRP
+798 E
-813 WLQMEGDLLE
+813 E
-823 SIIRYRTGNPL
+823 
-834 WKTELTQVLRRAES
+834 AEE
-848 YHFVRLFCREGA
+848 YG
-860 ALLPLLQELGCP
+860 
-872 EGVDEAY
+872 
-879 WQEVLGKTRAMAE
+879 
-892 AYPLYLSTNALA
+892 
-904 ALPGAV
+904 
-910 QLSERA
+910 
-916 LQVLRLQDRGLTRSE
+916 
-931 IARQLQLSERSV
+931 
-943 KYQCEQAYHKLGT
+943 YQKHTCIK
-956 SNKVEALAAARKL
+956 
-969 NLLN
+969 

>member
-54 RRRKHIWLSGEG
+54 RRRRHIWLSGEG

-101 SMLNQ
+101 SMLDQ

-142 SEKEIAQ
+142 SEEEIAK

-188 SSYTEELV
+188 SSYTEELI

-212 SEWPKEIREMMMQLS
+212 SEWPEEIREMMMQLS

-249 LAQAAETGNLFSI
+249 LAQAAEMGNLFSF

-365 SMLYSLALNATESER
+365 SMLYSLALNATESEH

-440 FSVTGGQPSVING
+440 FSVTGGQPSLING

-476 EVLGP
+476 
-481 YSKGLV
+481 
-487 SIGLAESL
+487 
-495 FEKGGNIYK
+495 
-504 VLELANRGLMETM
+504 
-517 NGGKFELQF
+517 
-526 VGAALVARVY
+526 AALVARVY

-549 EEIETRAQQRGVR
+549 EELETRARQRGAR

-567 VRALQSRIKLWQG
+567 VRAMQSRIKLWQG

-593 QDEIHFNVLE
+593 QNEIHFNVLE
-603 RYCYNTFARV
+603 RYCYNTFVRV

-721 PLYLSTNALAA
+721 PLYLSTNA
-732 LPGAVQL
+732 P
-739 SERALQSRIKLWQG
+739 
-753 RVEDAVRWMENEP
+753 
-766 QDEIHFNVLERYCYN
+766 
-781 TFARVYMAQQ
+781 
-791 RYDKTAQ
+791 
-798 ILMRLRSYANMEKRP
+798 
-813 WLQMEGDLLE
+813 
-823 SIIRYRTGNPL
+823 
-834 WKTELTQVLRRAES
+834 
-848 YHFVRLFCREGA
+848 
-860 ALLPLLQELGCP
+860 
-872 EGVDEAY
+872 
-879 WQEVLGKTRAMAE
+879 
-892 AYPLYLSTNALA
+892 A

-969 NLLN
+969 NLL

>member
-54 RRRKHIWLSGEG
+54 RRRRHIWLSGEG

-101 SMLNQ
+101 SMLDQ

-188 SSYTEELV
+188 SSYTEELM

-212 SEWPKEIREMMMQLS
+212 SEWPEEIREMMMQLS

-249 LAQAAETGNLFSI
+249 LAQAAETGNLFSF

-289 ENELLRRAGT
+289 KNELLRRAGT

-380 WYAVLQEYAAGHPD
+380 WYTVLQEYAAGHPD
-394 PEEHRLAESWLVYL
+394 PEEHR
-408 DISLPHRG
+408 
-416 STNLIEVL
+416 
-424 DEAARKIQT
+424 
-433 ERLVMPE
+433 
-440 FSVTGGQPSVING
+440 
-453 SKDFCDWTRDD
+453 
-464 QTMAFQLEKHVG
+464 
-476 EVLGP
+476 
-481 YSKGLV
+481 
-487 SIGLAESL
+487 LAESL

-549 EEIETRAQQRGVR
+549 EEIETRAQQCGAR

-567 VRALQSRIKLWQG
+567 VRAMQSRIKLWQG

-593 QDEIHFNVLE
+593 QNEIHFNVLE
-603 RYCYNTFARV
+603 RYCYNTFVRV

-721 PLYLSTNALAA
+721 PLYLSTNA
-732 LPGAVQL
+732 P
-739 SERALQSRIKLWQG
+739 
-753 RVEDAVRWMENEP
+753 
-766 QDEIHFNVLERYCYN
+766 
-781 TFARVYMAQQ
+781 
-791 RYDKTAQ
+791 
-798 ILMRLRSYANMEKRP
+798 
-813 WLQMEGDLLE
+813 
-823 SIIRYRTGNPL
+823 
-834 WKTELTQVLRRAES
+834 
-848 YHFVRLFCREGA
+848 
-860 ALLPLLQELGCP
+860 
-872 EGVDEAY
+872 
-879 WQEVLGKTRAMAE
+879 
-892 AYPLYLSTNALA
+892 A

-969 NLLN
+969 NLL

>member
-54 RRRKHIWLSGEG
+54 RRRRHIWLSGEG

-101 SMLNQ
+101 SMLDQ

-164 KRIIPLVEGNPLG
+164 KRIIPLVEGSPLG

-188 SSYTEELV
+188 SSYTEELM

-212 SEWPKEIREMMMQLS
+212 SEWPEEIREMMMQLS

-249 LAQAAETGNLFSI
+249 LAQAAEMGNLFSI

-289 ENELLRRAGT
+289 KNELLRRAGT

-351 EEEVRSSPDLIAAR
+351 E
-365 SMLYSLALNATESER
+365 
-380 WYAVLQEYAAGHPD
+380 
-394 PEEHRLAESWLVYL
+394 
-408 DISLPHRG
+408 
-416 STNLIEVL
+416 
-424 DEAARKIQT
+424 
-433 ERLVMPE
+433 
-440 FSVTGGQPSVING
+440 FSVTGGQPSLING

-464 QTMAFQLEKHVG
+464 QTMAFQLEKHVS

-504 VLELANRGLMETM
+504 VLELANRGLMEAM
-517 NGGKFELQF
+517 NGGKFELEF

-549 EEIETRAQQRGVR
+549 EELETRAQQRGAR

-567 VRALQSRIKLWQG
+567 VRAMQSRIKLWQG

-593 QDEIHFNVLE
+593 QNEIHFNVLE
-603 RYCYNTFARV
+603 RYCYNTFVRV

-621 KTAQILMRLRSYANM
+621 KTAQILMRLRSYANI

-706 WQEVLGKTRAMAEAY
+706 WQEVLGKTRTMAEAY
-721 PLYLSTNALAA
+721 PLYLSTNA
-732 LPGAVQL
+732 P
-739 SERALQSRIKLWQG
+739 
-753 RVEDAVRWMENEP
+753 
-766 QDEIHFNVLERYCYN
+766 
-781 TFARVYMAQQ
+781 
-791 RYDKTAQ
+791 
-798 ILMRLRSYANMEKRP
+798 
-813 WLQMEGDLLE
+813 
-823 SIIRYRTGNPL
+823 
-834 WKTELTQVLRRAES
+834 
-848 YHFVRLFCREGA
+848 
-860 ALLPLLQELGCP
+860 
-872 EGVDEAY
+872 
-879 WQEVLGKTRAMAE
+879 
-892 AYPLYLSTNALA
+892 A

-969 NLLN
+969 NLL

>member
-1 MAEMEHYPNF
+1 MAEMEYYPNF
-11 QKDNYIHPK
+11 QKDNYIYPK

-54 RRRKHIWLSGEG
+54 RRRRHIWLSGEG

-101 SMLNQ
+101 SMLDQ

-117 PLPSWLTGPYVNGRL
+117 PLPSWLTRPYVNGRL

-177 ARLLAVEMSQG
+177 ARLLAMEMSQG
-188 SSYTEELV
+188 SSYTEELM

-212 SEWPKEIREMMMQLS
+212 SEWPEEIREMMMQLSLLEHFTIQQAEEMTGRSDVNRLLAMEMSQGSSYTEELMNDLTRKFYEYLNQAIYSEWPEEIREMMMQLS

-276 MKLRMET
+276 MKLRMEK

-289 ENELLRRAGT
+289 KNELLRRAGT

-567 VRALQSRIKLWQG
+567 VRAMQSRIKLWQG

-603 RYCYNTFARV
+603 RYCYNTFVRV

-721 PLYLSTNALAA
+721 PLYLSTNA
-732 LPGAVQL
+732 P
-739 SERALQSRIKLWQG
+739 
-753 RVEDAVRWMENEP
+753 
-766 QDEIHFNVLERYCYN
+766 
-781 TFARVYMAQQ
+781 
-791 RYDKTAQ
+791 
-798 ILMRLRSYANMEKRP
+798 
-813 WLQMEGDLLE
+813 
-823 SIIRYRTGNPL
+823 
-834 WKTELTQVLRRAES
+834 
-848 YHFVRLFCREGA
+848 
-860 ALLPLLQELGCP
+860 
-872 EGVDEAY
+872 
-879 WQEVLGKTRAMAE
+879 
-892 AYPLYLSTNALA
+892 A

>member
-54 RRRKHIWLSGEG
+54 RRRRHIWLSGEG

-101 SMLNQ
+101 SMLDQ

-164 KRIIPLVEGNPLG
+164 KRIIPLVEGSPLG
-177 ARLLAVEMSQG
+177 ARLLAVEMSRG

-212 SEWPKEIREMMMQLS
+212 SEWPEEIREMMMQLS

-249 LAQAAETGNLFSI
+249 LAQAAEMGNLFSF

-289 ENELLRRAGT
+289 KNELLRRAGT

-380 WYAVLQEYAAGHPD
+380 WYAVLQEYAADHPD
-394 PEEHRLAESWLVYL
+394 PEEHR
-408 DISLPHRG
+408 
-416 STNLIEVL
+416 
-424 DEAARKIQT
+424 
-433 ERLVMPE
+433 
-440 FSVTGGQPSVING
+440 
-453 SKDFCDWTRDD
+453 
-464 QTMAFQLEKHVG
+464 
-476 EVLGP
+476 
-481 YSKGLV
+481 
-487 SIGLAESL
+487 LAESL

-517 NGGKFELQF
+517 NGGKFELEF

-549 EEIETRAQQRGVR
+549 EEIETRAQQRGAR

-567 VRALQSRIKLWQG
+567 VRAMQSRIKLWQG

-593 QDEIHFNVLE
+593 QNEIHFNVLE
-603 RYCYNTFARV
+603 RYCYNTFVRV

-706 WQEVLGKTRAMAEAY
+706 WQEVLGKTRTMAEAY
-721 PLYLSTNALAA
+721 PLYLSTNA
-732 LPGAVQL
+732 P
-739 SERALQSRIKLWQG
+739 
-753 RVEDAVRWMENEP
+753 
-766 QDEIHFNVLERYCYN
+766 
-781 TFARVYMAQQ
+781 
-791 RYDKTAQ
+791 
-798 ILMRLRSYANMEKRP
+798 
-813 WLQMEGDLLE
+813 
-823 SIIRYRTGNPL
+823 
-834 WKTELTQVLRRAES
+834 
-848 YHFVRLFCREGA
+848 
-860 ALLPLLQELGCP
+860 
-872 EGVDEAY
+872 
-879 WQEVLGKTRAMAE
+879 
-892 AYPLYLSTNALA
+892 A

-956 SNKVEALAAARKL
+956 SNKVEALSAARKL
-969 NLLN
+969 NLL

>member
-11 QKDNYIHPK
+11 QKDHYIHPK

-54 RRRKHIWLSGEG
+54 RRRRHIWLSGEG

-101 SMLNQ
+101 SMLDQ

-164 KRIIPLVEGNPLG
+164 KRIIPLVEGSPLG

-188 SSYTEELV
+188 SSYTEELM

-212 SEWPKEIREMMMQLS
+212 SEWPEEIREMMMQLS

-249 LAQAAETGNLFSI
+249 LAQAAEMGNLFSF

-289 ENELLRRAGT
+289 KNELLRRAGT

-351 EEEVRSSPDLIAAR
+351 EEEVRSSPDLIAAW

-440 FSVTGGQPSVING
+440 FSVTGGQPSLING

-464 QTMAFQLEKHVG
+464 QTMAFQLEKH
-476 EVLGP
+476 
-481 YSKGLV
+481 
-487 SIGLAESL
+487 
-495 FEKGGNIYK
+495 
-504 VLELANRGLMETM
+504 
-517 NGGKFELQF
+517 

-549 EEIETRAQQRGVR
+549 EEIETRARQRGAR

-567 VRALQSRIKLWQG
+567 VRAMQSRIKLWQG

-593 QDEIHFNVLE
+593 QNEIHFNVLE
-603 RYCYNTFARV
+603 RYCYNTFVRV

-706 WQEVLGKTRAMAEAY
+706 WQEVLGKTRTMAEAY
-721 PLYLSTNALAA
+721 PLYLSTNA
-732 LPGAVQL
+732 P
-739 SERALQSRIKLWQG
+739 
-753 RVEDAVRWMENEP
+753 
-766 QDEIHFNVLERYCYN
+766 
-781 TFARVYMAQQ
+781 
-791 RYDKTAQ
+791 
-798 ILMRLRSYANMEKRP
+798 
-813 WLQMEGDLLE
+813 
-823 SIIRYRTGNPL
+823 
-834 WKTELTQVLRRAES
+834 
-848 YHFVRLFCREGA
+848 
-860 ALLPLLQELGCP
+860 
-872 EGVDEAY
+872 
-879 WQEVLGKTRAMAE
+879 
-892 AYPLYLSTNALA
+892 A

-969 NLLN
+969 NLL

>member
-54 RRRKHIWLSGEG
+54 RRRRHIWLSGEG

-101 SMLNQ
+101 SMLDQ

-164 KRIIPLVEGNPLG
+164 KRIIPLVEGSPLG

-188 SSYTEELV
+188 SSYTEELM

-212 SEWPKEIREMMMQLS
+212 SEWPEEIREMMMQLS

-249 LAQAAETGNLFSI
+249 LAQAAEMGNLFSF

-289 ENELLRRAGT
+289 KNELLRRAGT

-351 EEEVRSSPDLIAAR
+351 EEEVRSSPDLIAAW
-365 SMLYSLALNATESER
+365 SMLYSLALNVTESER
-380 WYAVLQEYAAGHPD
+380 WYAVLQEYAADHPD
-394 PEEHRLAESWLVYL
+394 PEEHR
-408 DISLPHRG
+408 
-416 STNLIEVL
+416 
-424 DEAARKIQT
+424 
-433 ERLVMPE
+433 
-440 FSVTGGQPSVING
+440 
-453 SKDFCDWTRDD
+453 
-464 QTMAFQLEKHVG
+464 
-476 EVLGP
+476 
-481 YSKGLV
+481 
-487 SIGLAESL
+487 LAESL
-495 FEKGGNIYK
+495 FEKGGNIYQ
-504 VLELANRGLMETM
+504 VLELANRGLMEAM
-517 NGGKFELQF
+517 NGGKFELEF

-549 EEIETRAQQRGVR
+549 EEIETRARQRGAR

-567 VRALQSRIKLWQG
+567 VRAMQSRIKLWQG

-593 QDEIHFNVLE
+593 QNEIHFNVLE
-603 RYCYNTFARV
+603 RYCYNTFVRV

-621 KTAQILMRLRSYANM
+621 KTAQILMRLRSYANI

-706 WQEVLGKTRAMAEAY
+706 WQEVLGETRAMAEAY
-721 PLYLSTNALAA
+721 PLYLSTNA
-732 LPGAVQL
+732 P
-739 SERALQSRIKLWQG
+739 
-753 RVEDAVRWMENEP
+753 
-766 QDEIHFNVLERYCYN
+766 
-781 TFARVYMAQQ
+781 
-791 RYDKTAQ
+791 
-798 ILMRLRSYANMEKRP
+798 
-813 WLQMEGDLLE
+813 
-823 SIIRYRTGNPL
+823 
-834 WKTELTQVLRRAES
+834 
-848 YHFVRLFCREGA
+848 
-860 ALLPLLQELGCP
+860 
-872 EGVDEAY
+872 
-879 WQEVLGKTRAMAE
+879 
-892 AYPLYLSTNALA
+892 A

-969 NLLN
+969 NLL

>member
-1 MAEMEHYPNF
+1 MAEMEHYPNS

-54 RRRKHIWLSGEG
+54 RRRRHIWLSGEG

-101 SMLNQ
+101 SMLDQ

-177 ARLLAVEMSQG
+177 ARLLAVEMSRG
-188 SSYTEELV
+188 SSYTEELM

-212 SEWPKEIREMMMQLS
+212 SEWPEEIREMMMQLS

-249 LAQAAETGNLFSI
+249 LAQAAEMGNLFSF

-289 ENELLRRAGT
+289 KNELLRRAGT

-351 EEEVRSSPDLIAAR
+351 EEEVRSSPDLIAAW

-440 FSVTGGQPSVING
+440 FSVTGGQPSLING

-476 EVLGP
+476 
-481 YSKGLV
+481 
-487 SIGLAESL
+487 
-495 FEKGGNIYK
+495 
-504 VLELANRGLMETM
+504 
-517 NGGKFELQF
+517 
-526 VGAALVARVY
+526 AALVARVY

-549 EEIETRAQQRGVR
+549 EEMETRAQQRGAR

-567 VRALQSRIKLWQG
+567 VRAMQSRIKLWQG

-593 QDEIHFNVLE
+593 QNEIHFNVLE
-603 RYCYNTFARV
+603 RYCYNTFVRV

-621 KTAQILMRLRSYANM
+621 KTAQILMRLRSYANI

-721 PLYLSTNALAA
+721 PLYLSTNA
-732 LPGAVQL
+732 P
-739 SERALQSRIKLWQG
+739 
-753 RVEDAVRWMENEP
+753 
-766 QDEIHFNVLERYCYN
+766 
-781 TFARVYMAQQ
+781 
-791 RYDKTAQ
+791 
-798 ILMRLRSYANMEKRP
+798 
-813 WLQMEGDLLE
+813 
-823 SIIRYRTGNPL
+823 
-834 WKTELTQVLRRAES
+834 
-848 YHFVRLFCREGA
+848 
-860 ALLPLLQELGCP
+860 
-872 EGVDEAY
+872 
-879 WQEVLGKTRAMAE
+879 
-892 AYPLYLSTNALA
+892 A

-956 SNKVEALAAARKL
+956 SNKVEALSAARKL
-969 NLLN
+969 NLL

>member
-11 QKDNYIHPK
+11 QKDKYIHPK

-54 RRRKHIWLSGEG
+54 RRRRHIWLSGEG

-101 SMLNQ
+101 SMLDQ

-142 SEKEIAQ
+142 SEKDIAQ

-177 ARLLAVEMSQG
+177 ARLLAVEMSRG
-188 SSYTEELV
+188 SSYTEELM

-212 SEWPKEIREMMMQLS
+212 SEWPEEIREMMMQLS

-249 LAQAAETGNLFSI
+249 LAQAAEMGNLFSF

-289 ENELLRRAGT
+289 KNELLRRAGT

-351 EEEVRSSPDLIAAR
+351 EEEVRSSPDLIAAW

-394 PEEHRLAESWLVYL
+394 PEEHRLAES
-408 DISLPHRG
+408 
-416 STNLIEVL
+416 
-424 DEAARKIQT
+424 
-433 ERLVMPE
+433 
-440 FSVTGGQPSVING
+440 
-453 SKDFCDWTRDD
+453 
-464 QTMAFQLEKHVG
+464 
-476 EVLGP
+476 
-481 YSKGLV
+481 
-487 SIGLAESL
+487 L

-504 VLELANRGLMETM
+504 VLELANRGLMEAM

-549 EEIETRAQQRGVR
+549 EEIETRAQQRGAR

-567 VRALQSRIKLWQG
+567 VRAMQSRIKLWQG

-593 QDEIHFNVLE
+593 QNEIHFNVLE
-603 RYCYNTFARV
+603 RYCYNTFVRV

-721 PLYLSTNALAA
+721 PLYLSTNA
-732 LPGAVQL
+732 P
-739 SERALQSRIKLWQG
+739 
-753 RVEDAVRWMENEP
+753 
-766 QDEIHFNVLERYCYN
+766 
-781 TFARVYMAQQ
+781 
-791 RYDKTAQ
+791 
-798 ILMRLRSYANMEKRP
+798 
-813 WLQMEGDLLE
+813 
-823 SIIRYRTGNPL
+823 
-834 WKTELTQVLRRAES
+834 
-848 YHFVRLFCREGA
+848 
-860 ALLPLLQELGCP
+860 
-872 EGVDEAY
+872 
-879 WQEVLGKTRAMAE
+879 
-892 AYPLYLSTNALA
+892 A

-956 SNKVEALAAARKL
+956 SNKVEALSAARKL
-969 NLLN
+969 NLL